1 MMVLIVPLRRLQSS
15 GDACRA
21 IAWSFPNRAS
31 NVSGSAAI
39 SGAVPKQLL
48 EMPLNIAVAFARG
61 GLQARAVEYGHAAI
75 RVLDQVSVFQG
86 TSGDGHTG
94 PANPQHQ

>member
-1 MMVLIVPLRRLQSS
+1 MLLVVRCRTRGGYPNHTSTHAPPLS
-15 GDACRA
+15 
-21 IAWSFPNRAS
+21 
-31 NVSGSAAI
+31 
-39 SGAVPKQLL
+39 KQLFKL
-48 EMPLNIAVAFARG
+48 PLNIAVAFARR

-75 RVLDQVSVFQG
+75 RAMDQVSVFQR